1 MQIYYLNLD
10 KRQDRRDFMERQF
23 DAIGLNAH
31 RVAAVTPDD
40 LDPVLVARHCQP
52 RQFPPR
58 LLPLELACALSHQ
71 AAWRQM
77 LADGRDSAVVLEDDI
92 FVSARLGAFL
102 ADVQAQPPSHDI
114 IRIETRQGL
123 ARVSKP
129 IAHIGDIGL
138 HRFFNYEIGA
148 SGYVITAECARRLL
162 ADGTCLL
169 LPIDDGLF
177 DPRSPLFAK
186 IDVVRTLPGLC
197 IPAEYILGFGLPGVQ
212 SSDIHASRLE
222 SAEKTAA
229 KPPRWRPTYD
239 YVYDRLLKIWMG
251 WYKLADRYGLGGRQR
266 FVRFEP

>member
-23 DAIGLNAH
+23 AAAGLNAR
-31 RVAAVTPDD
+31 RVAAVTPHD
-40 LDPVLVARHCQP
+40 LAPALVARHCQP
-52 RQFPPR
+52 RQSPPR

-77 LADGRDSAVVLEDDI
+77 LSDGRDSAVVLEDDV

-102 ADVQAQPPSHDI
+102 ADLQAQPHDHDI
-114 IRIETRQGL
+114 IRIETRQGV

-138 HRFFNYEIGA
+138 HRFFNYESGA
-148 SGYVITAECARRLL
+148 SGYVITADCARRLL
-162 ADGTCLL
+162 ADETCLL

-177 DPRSPLFAK
+177 DPRSPLFSRL
-186 IDVVRTLPGLC
+186 DVVRTLPGLC
-197 IPAEYILGFGLPGVQ
+197 MPAEYRLGFGLPGVQ
-212 SSDIHASRLE
+212 ASDIHASRLE
-222 SAEKTAA
+222 SQGKAGTT
-229 KPPRWRPTYD
+229 PSRWQRTYD
-239 YVYDRLLKIWMG
+239 YAYDRLLKVWMG
-251 WYKLADRYGLGGRQR
+251 WYRLADRCGLGGRQR